1 MEKDE
6 IKEFVDRKLAEAK
19 LEVAEKRLQFVMWV
33 AGALVAIFG
42 VFLPLWLTN
51 RSSDK
56 VDNALQQMRQES
68 NQTSQGLRTDS
79 RASAESLDKA
89 MLTNRADI
97 RSERESQ
104 SRQLGNTVARVDNAI
119 QDMQK
124 QFKELAGAQIKKPV
138 LELFVGGSSLEG
150 AVLKLSPTHQT
161 VTINIKN
168 AGDASARNIRIRLY
182 SNSTADC
189 YYFGSWRLLPVSD
202 EPTYKCSFESYEID
216 PIDPKESRPFN
227 LPMANN
233 IKPGNYSFLLKVF
246 YEQTEPQRY
255 SFTIKVDDKE

>member
-6 IKEFVDRKLAEAK
+6 IENVVDKKLAEAK
-19 LEVAEKRLQFVMWV
+19 LDVAEKRLQFVIWT
-33 AGALVAIFG
+33 AGVILAVFG
-42 VFLPLWLTN
+42 VVLPLWQTN
-51 RSSDK
+51 RASDK
-56 VDNALQQMRQES
+56 IDNALQQMRQEI
-68 NQTSQGLRTDS
+68 NQTSQGLRADS

-89 MLTNRADI
+89 MLANRSDI
-97 RSERESQ
+97 KSERESQ
-104 SRQLGNTVARVDNAI
+104 SRQLGNTIIRVDNAI

-124 QFKELAGAQIKKPV
+124 QFKELAGTQLKKPV

-168 AGDASARNIRIRLY
+168 VGKASARSIRVRLY
-182 SNSTADC
+182 SNSTDDC
-189 YYFGSWRLLPVSD
+189 YYFGSWRLLPMSD

-227 LPMANN
+227 IPMTNN
-233 IKPGNYSFLLKVF
+233 IKPGNYPFLLKVF
-246 YEQTEPQRY
+246 YEQTEPHRY
-255 SFTIKVDDKE
+255 SFTIKVNDKE